1 MNKAMQI
8 FLKAFSDP
16 ETKLD
21 VQKSRRLMNLK
32 MIDPFKGFYRT
43 LDTRIYHEDH
53 EVPIRIYFP
62 NEESYDTVDI
72 EELQK
77 NENSSGAM
85 GDNTY
90 PVILYIHGG
99 GFVTESVES
108 YNRVCWNLAKHTQHV
123 VVAVDYPLAPEHRF
137 PRQVEDCYAAARAV
151 FTDRS
156 ILNVEPEDITLM
168 GDSAGG
174 NITAA
179 LSLMARDRGEFRIAR
194 QILIYPCLNNNYE
207 EHNGFASVMENGQ
220 DYLLTRQNMAD
231 YLEYYQSSPKDRENP
246 YFAPL
251 VEENLEHLPDTLV
264 ITGELDPLRDEG
276 EFFAQKLKKAGN
288 RVKHHRIP
296 EGIHGFFLLE
306 PFYPAVRQTYE
317 YVNEFLEHT
326 EREMRKV

>member
-1 MNKAMQI
+1 MNKAMHL
-8 FLKAFSDP
+8 FLKALSDP

-32 MIDPFKGFYRT
+32 TIDPFMGFYRT
-43 LDTRIYHEDH
+43 LDTKIYHGEH

-72 EELQK
+72 EELQRNEK
-77 NENSSGAM
+77 NNGGNM
-85 GDNTY
+85 GDNTC

-108 YNRVCWNLAKHTQHV
+108 YNRVCWNLAKHTGQV
-123 VVAVDYPLAPEHRF
+123 VVSIDYPLAPEHRF
-137 PRQVEDCYAAARAV
+137 PRQIEDCYAVARAV
-151 FTDRS
+151 LTDRS
-156 ILNVEPEDITLM
+156 ILNVEPEQITLM

-179 LSLMARDRGEFRIAR
+179 LSLMARDRGEFTVAR

-207 EHNGFASVMENGQ
+207 ENNGFPSVMENGQ
-220 DYLLTRQNMAD
+220 DYLLTRQNMED
-231 YLEYYQSSPKDRENP
+231 YLEYYQSSEEDKNNP

-251 VEENLEHLPDTLV
+251 LEENLKDLPDTLI
-264 ITGELDPLRDEG
+264 ITGEFDPLRDEG
-276 EFFAQKLKKAGN
+276 EAFARKLGKAGN
-288 RVKHHRIP
+288 KVEHHRIE

-306 PFYPAVRQTYE
+306 PFYTPVRETYG
-317 YVNEFLEHT
+317 YINKFLQNEEK
-326 EREMRKV
+326 EME